1 MPVPVEIAFRNCK
14 PDEEVREHILREAGR
29 LFECHP
35 RPSGCSVAIERLA
48 SHGMG
53 PPACDVDLRV
63 TIPGQDDVVI
73 RRAHRHHASAERPR
87 VAIAQAF
94 YSARRQIR
102 SLGRAS

>member
-1 MPVPVEIAFRNCK
+1 MPVPVEIPFRNCE

-53 PPACDVDLRV
+53 PPRLR
-63 TIPGQDDVVI
+63 
-73 RRAHRHHASAERPR
+73 RRPARHHP
-87 VAIAQAF
+87 
-94 YSARRQIR
+94 
-102 SLGRAS
+102 GTG